1 MKNIKYISTRGGSKE
16 MGYQDAVMMGL
27 ATDGGLII
35 PSTVPDVRDRLDA
48 WSDLSYQELAFEITR
63 LYADIPDEDLRSLIQ
78 RSYATFRH
86 PRVCPEVR
94 VGDLYVL
101 ELFHGPTLAF
111 KDVALQWL
119 GNLFEYILTKTGGH
133 LNILAATSGDTGS
146 AAIYGV
152 RGKAGMDIFVM
163 HPHGR
168 VSPTQERQMTSVLD
182 ANVFNIAVDGTFDDC
197 QNIMKRIFSDVPFK
211 DRFSLGAVNSVNWAR
226 VLAQIVYYF
235 YAAFRVMK
243 AEKASSVRF
252 SVPTGNFGDILA
264 GYYASRMGLP
274 IDKLILATN
283 ENDILSRFFQ
293 TGVYSLS
300 TVVPTLSPSMDIQ
313 VASNFERYL
322 YYKVGE
328 DGARIRQMMAD
339 FARTGSLAIER
350 DASGQVDLLFTAG
363 AANTPNTLAAIRK
376 YYQEYNYLLD
386 PHTAA
391 GVHVAEEVMKREDGS
406 PMICLATAH
415 PAKFGKAI
423 LQATGKNLAHHPLLD
438 ALSDLK
444 TRCTVLP
451 AEETAIRDFVTTHA
465 LT

>member
-1 MKNIKYISTRGGSKE
+1 MKYISTRGEAPE

-35 PSTVPDVRDRLDA
+35 PAHIPDVSDRLEA
-48 WSDLSYQELAFEITR
+48 WADLSYQDLAFEITR
-63 LYADIPDEDLRSLIQ
+63 LFADIPDADLRALID
-78 RSYATFRH
+78 RSYSTFRH
-86 PRVCPEVR
+86 PEICPDVS
-94 VGDLYVL
+94 VGGLYVL

-111 KDVALQWL
+111 KDIALQWL
-119 GNLFEYILTKTGGH
+119 GNLFEYILARTGGR

-163 HPHGR
+163 HPRGR

-182 ANVFNIAVDGTFDDC
+182 ENVYNIAVEGTFDDC
-197 QNIMKRIFSDVPFK
+197 QNMMKRIFSDVPFK
-211 DRFSLGAVNSVNWAR
+211 TRFSLGAVNSVNWAR

-243 AEKASSVRF
+243 VEGSSSVRF

-274 IDKLILATN
+274 IDRLILATN

-300 TVVPTLSPSMDIQ
+300 EVVSTLSPSMDIQ

-328 DGARIRQMMAD
+328 DGARIQQMMED
-339 FARTGSLAIER
+339 FSKTGSLEIER
-350 DASGQVDLLFTAG
+350 DASGRVDPLFVAG
-363 AANTPNTLAAIRK
+363 VANTEQTLGAIRK
-376 YYQEYNYLLD
+376 YYQKYDYLLD

-391 GVHVAEEVMKREDGS
+391 GIHVAEEVMQREPGS

-415 PAKFGKAI
+415 PAKFSKAI
-423 LQATGKNLAHHPLLD
+423 VQATGKELAHHPLLD
-438 ALSDLK
+438 KLSDCE
-444 TRCTVLP
+444 TRCAVLP
-451 AEETAIRDFVTTHA
+451 AKESAVREFLEEHA